1 MRGVKMS
8 TWLMFAYSPISIK
21 YGGGLVR
28 YTIYTDG
35 GCSGNKRDAG
45 CPGGFGF
52 IIIDESGN
60 MVYESGGRV
69 ENTTNNR
76 MEMIAVINGLMALI
90 TMIKQSSEVQRHSV
104 VVCTD
109 SQYVAC
115 NFEEYLPEWKK
126 NGWRK
131 GNGQPVLNKDLWK
144 QLNGLTPEFESF
156 SFRWVRGHAEDAMN
170 QRADAIVR
178 QHIYS

>member
-1 MRGVKMS
+1 M
-8 TWLMFAYSPISIK
+8 
-21 YGGGLVR
+21 R

-45 CPGGFGF
+45 CSGGFGF
-52 IIIDESGN
+52 IIIDESGAI
-60 MVYESGGRV
+60 VLEDGGRI

-76 MEMIAVINGLMALI
+76 MEMTAVINGAISLI
-90 TMIKQSSEVQRHSV
+90 RILKQLQQSPSKYSV

-115 NFEEYLPEWKK
+115 NFEDYLPEWKER
-126 NGWRK
+126 GWRK

-144 QLNGLTPEFESF
+144 QLDELIPEFQSF
-156 SFRWVRGHAEDAMN
+156 GFRWVKGHAEDAMN
-170 QRADAIVR
+170 NRADAIVR
-178 QHIYS
+178 KHIYG